1 MTELLFI
8 TLHAHTK
15 GSGKMKYS
23 IVYSSKTGNTKALA
37 EHIKSALPDEECI
50 YFGEPS
56 EKALYADMIFA
67 GFWTDKGTCDD
78 GFKDFL
84 HSVNSKKIFL
94 FGTAGFGGSQEYF
107 DKILSAV
114 KGNISE
120 SCETAGEFMCQGKMP
135 PTVRKRYEA
144 MEETAQ
150 KHILIA
156 NFDAAASH
164 PDSNDFANLEAAAVA
179 AYNQG

>member
-1 MTELLFI
+1 
-8 TLHAHTK
+8 
-15 GSGKMKYS
+15 MKYS

-37 EHIKSALPDEECI
+37 DHIKSALPNEECV
-50 YFGEPS
+50 YFGNADK
-56 EKALYADMIFA
+56 KALDADMIFA

-78 GFKDFL
+78 EFKSFL
-84 HSVNSKKIFL
+84 NSADGKTIFL

-114 KGNISE
+114 KGNIPS
-120 SCETAGEFMCQGKMP
+120 SSKITGEFMCQGKMP
-135 PTVRKRYEA
+135 AAVRKRYEA

-156 NFDAAASH
+156 NFDAAESH
-164 PDSNDFANLEAAAVA
+164 PDSNDFASLETAALA
-179 AYNQG
+179 AYNRG